1 MPLSAAPIA
10 LLTNDEIV
18 LREPT
23 LDELRSL
30 QREAG
35 YPLVSV
41 LVSTAPDLFVG
52 NDHLVRIDALFAEAQ
67 KRLRLEFDDLDV
79 DHRIEELRELATS
92 LLDQRTS
99 HGIALFGSDRIC
111 TAYRVASRIDD
122 RVVIDPTFATRD
134 LARSIAM
141 NPYYRLLVLTQ
152 DSARLLVGSG
162 ERLTE
167 VTNDAFPIKLES
179 TTAERGKEKGPGDR
193 AKKELH
199 DASAFVRQVSETL
212 RSHTESAHLPLIAM
226 VSTAMTGALKAQR
239 DLDPIGVLV
248 GNHERAASAR
258 LATLVRPTIDAYLAQ
273 SRESAMERLD
283 YAVSARQAAV
293 GINHVWTAAQRETI
307 DTLLVDES
315 FRFPAWTTLGGKK
328 LVRAFTP
335 ESPDVI
341 DDAVDEVIE
350 MVQRVDATVC
360 FVPAGDL
367 GPDKIAAVLTRRA
380 SLAAR

>member
-1 MPLSAAPIA
+1 MPLSAASLT
-10 LLTNDEIV
+10 LLTNDQV
-18 LREPT
+18 DLREPT

-52 NDHLVRIDALFAEAQ
+52 NDHLIRIDGLLAEAQ
-67 KRLRLEFDDLDV
+67 KRLLLEFDEIDT
-79 DHRIEELRELATS
+79 DHHIEALRSLASS
-92 LLDQRTS
+92 LFDQRTS
-99 HGIALFGSDRIC
+99 HGIALFHSERIC
-111 TAYRVASRIDD
+111 TAYRVTSHIDD

-152 DSARLLVGSG
+152 GSARLLVGSG

-167 VTNDAFPIKLES
+167 VTGNVFPIRLQPM
-179 TTAERGKEKGPGDR
+179 TAARGKEKGPGDR

-199 DASAFVRQVSETL
+199 DASAFAKHVSDTL
-212 RSHTESAHLPLIAM
+212 RSHTDTAELPLIAL

-239 DLDPIGVLV
+239 DLEPIGVLV
-248 GNHERAASAR
+248 GNHERAAAAR
-258 LATLVRPTIDAYLAQ
+258 LAALVRPTIDAYLAQ
-273 SRESAMERLD
+273 TREAAIERLD

-293 GINHVWTAAQRETI
+293 GINHVWTAAQRGAI

-350 MVQRVDATVC
+350 MVQRVDGTVC

-367 GPDKIAAVLTRRA
+367 GPDKIAAVLTRKA
-380 SLAAR
+380 S

>member
-1 MPLSAAPIA
+1 MPLSATPLA
-10 LLTNDEIV
+10 LLTNDKLV

-35 YPLVSV
+35 YPLVTV

-52 NDHLVRIDALFAEAQ
+52 NDHLVRIDGLLAEART
-67 KRLRLEFDDLDV
+67 RLLLEFDEREV
-79 DHRIEELRELATS
+79 DERIESLRDLASS
-92 LLDQRTS
+92 LLDQRTG
-99 HGIALFGSDRIC
+99 HGIALLGSDRSC
-111 TAYRVASRIDD
+111 SAYRIATRIDD

-141 NPYYRLLVLTQ
+141 NPSYRLLVLTQ

-162 ERLTE
+162 ERLAE
-167 VTNDAFPIKLES
+167 VTNQTFPMKLPP
-179 TTAERGKEKGPGDR
+179 TMVERGKEKGPGDR

-199 DASAFVRQVSETL
+199 DASAFFRQVSDTL
-212 RSHTESAHLPLIAM
+212 RSHTETAELPLIAM
-226 VSTAMTGALKAQR
+226 VSTSMTGALKSQR
-239 DLDPIGVLV
+239 DLNPIGVLV
-248 GNHERAASAR
+248 GNHERAAAAR

-273 SRESAMERLD
+273 TRELAIQRLD
-283 YAVSARQAAV
+283 HAISARRAAV
-293 GINHVWTAAQRETI
+293 GINPVWTAAQRETI

-315 FRFPAWTTLGGKK
+315 FRFPAWTTLGGTK

-350 MVQRVDATVC
+350 MVQRVDGAVC

-367 GPDKIAAVLTRRA
+367 GPDKIAAVLTRKA
-380 SLAAR
+380 S

>member
-1 MPLSAAPIA
+1 MSLSAASLA
-10 LLTNDEIV
+10 LLPNDEFV
-18 LREPT
+18 LRELT
-23 LDELRSL
+23 IDQLRSL

-41 LVSTAPDLFVG
+41 LVSTAPDVFVG
-52 NDHLVRIDALFAEAQ
+52 NNHLVRIDGLLAEAS
-67 KRLRLEFDDLDV
+67 KRLLLEFDETEV
-79 DHRIEELRELATS
+79 NHRIEDLRELAAS
-92 LLDQRTS
+92 LLDQRTG
-99 HGIALFGSDRIC
+99 HGIALFGSDRVC
-111 TAYRVASRIDD
+111 KAYRVACRIDD

-141 NPYYRLLVLTQ
+141 NPSYRLLVLTQ

-167 VTNDAFPIKLES
+167 VTNDSFPIKLRS
-179 TTAERGKEKGPGDR
+179 TFSERGKEKAPGDR
-193 AKKELH
+193 AKKDLH
-199 DASAFVRQVSETL
+199 DASVFVRQVADTL
-212 RSHTESAHLPLIAM
+212 RSHTESADLPLVAM
-226 VSTAMTGALKAQR
+226 VSTAMTGALKGQR
-239 DLDPIGVLV
+239 GLDPIGVLV
-248 GNHERAASAR
+248 GNHERAAAAR
-258 LATLVRPTIDAYLAQ
+258 LATLVRPMIDAYLAQ
-273 SRESAMERLD
+273 TRESAIERLD
-283 YAVSARQAAV
+283 YAMSARQAAV

-350 MVQRVDATVC
+350 MVQRVDGTVC

-367 GPDKIAAVLTRRA
+367 GTDKIAAVLTRRA
-380 SLAAR
+380 S